1 MEQWNGQVSFDTHGG
16 ELELLTNLYGD
27 LADAIWSFAQNLKQ
41 SGHWKET
48 LVFVYSDFGRTV
60 VENQSGGTDHGHA
73 GLSLLAGG
81 DLKAF
86 KDYRKLQEPEFEIER
101 GEVFLKYGVD
111 FRDLISQVTKF
122 IA

>member
-1 MEQWNGQVSFDTHGG
+1 MLYNTAENINLAS
-16 ELELLTNLYGD
+16 LTFWSNNWGVLY
-27 LADAIWSFAQNLKQ
+27 
-41 SGHWKET
+41 
-48 LVFVYSDFGRTV
+48 TV

-122 IA
+122 ID